1 MGLAAVR
8 GAPRSVR
15 GGRSTR
21 YEERRLRRGSVRAWA
36 PSWSDATAEAVLKVL
51 EDACERAT
59 GSKVLQKKKVAGLLK
74 STDGVR
80 VACVFHAL
88 HSLARR
94 RRVGSGESGHGGRNR
109 LGRVVD
115 GAPADAPGL
124 LRILLRR

>member
-59 GSKVLQKKKVAGLLK
+59 GNKVLQKKKVAGLLK
-74 STDGVR
+74 STSNSSCRDMVMEPMASLPPRG
-80 VACVFHAL
+80 ACC
-88 HSLARR
+88 
-94 RRVGSGESGHGGRNR
+94 SGCEDRASSG
-109 LGRVVD
+109 
-115 GAPADAPGL
+115 
-124 LRILLRR
+124 